1 MGVKDTLFS
10 VKKTLNI
17 RGILHALERP
27 WIMGIV
33 NLTPDSFYNKSRVQ
47 REDDIVKRVE
57 DMLSDGADLVDLGA
71 YSSRPGATHISEQEE
86 WERLQPAIKVILRNY
101 PETLISVDTFRSS
114 IAWKAYEEGASMIN
128 DISGGQIDDNMFK
141 TISEIRLPYILMHMR
156 GDPRTMN
163 TLTTYD
169 NLFKEM
175 INYFESRI
183 LELKSSGVND
193 IIIDPGF
200 GFSKSLDQ
208 NYELLKNF
216 TYFEVLGYPLLVG
229 LSRKSMIF
237 KQLGV
242 QPSEA
247 LNGTIALNTVSLLKR
262 ASILRVH
269 DIKEAKEVV
278 NLVAKLNQ

>member
-1 MGVKDTLFS
+1 MLY
-10 VKKTLNI
+10 
-17 RGILHALERP
+17 ALDRP

-33 NLTPDSFYNKSRVQ
+33 NLTPDSFYDKSRVQ
-47 REDDIVKRVE
+47 REDAIVKRVE
-57 DMLSDGADLVDLGA
+57 VMLGEGADLIDLGA

-86 WERLQPAIKVILRNY
+86 WERLQPAMKVILRNY
-101 PETLISVDTFRSS
+101 PEVLISVDTFRSS
-114 IAWKAYEEGASMIN
+114 IARRAYKEGASIIN
-128 DISGGQIDDNMFK
+128 DISGGQMDDQMFNA
-141 TISEIRLPYILMHMR
+141 ISEIKIPYILMHMR

-163 TLTTYD
+163 SLNIYD

-183 LELKSSGVND
+183 LELKASGVND

-200 GFSKSLDQ
+200 GFAKSMDQ

-237 KQLGV
+237 KELGV

-278 NLVAKLNQ
+278 NLVAKLK

>member
-1 MGVKDTLFS
+1 M
-10 VKKTLNI
+10 
-17 RGILHALERP
+17 LHALDRP

-33 NLTPDSFYNKSRVQ
+33 NLTPDSFYDKSRVQ
-47 REDDIVKRVE
+47 REGDLVKRVE
-57 DMLSDGADLVDLGA
+57 VMLGEGADIIDLGA
-71 YSSRPGATHISEQEE
+71 YSSRPGATHIAEQEE
-86 WERLQPAIKVILRNY
+86 WARLEPAIKVILRNY

-183 LELKSSGVND
+183 LELKASGVND

-278 NLVAKLNQ
+278 NLVGKLK

>member
-1 MGVKDTLFS
+1 VKDTLFS

-17 RGILHALERP
+17 RGILHALERA

-57 DMLSDGADLVDLGA
+57 EMLSDGADLVDLGA
-71 YSSRPGATHISEQEE
+71 YSSRPGAIHISEQEE

-114 IAWKAYEEGASMIN
+114 IARKAYEEGASMIN

-200 GFSKSLDQ
+200 GFAKSLDQ
-208 NYELLKNF
+208 NYELLKNL

-278 NLVAKLNQ
+278 NLVAKLKQ